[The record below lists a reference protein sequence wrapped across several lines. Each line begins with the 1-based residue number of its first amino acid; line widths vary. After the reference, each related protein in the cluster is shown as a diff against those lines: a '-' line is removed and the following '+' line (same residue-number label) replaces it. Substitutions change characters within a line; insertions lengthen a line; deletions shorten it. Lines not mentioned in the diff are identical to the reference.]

1 MSDTEKN
8 NDDEISLLD
17 LTAVLLRYKIMII
30 IVTLTAM
37 AAALIISIISLKLPP
52 EESFMPNRYKS
63 SAAMLIN
70 DSKSAGSSLSS
81 MLSSSGLGNLA
92 GLAGISSSSGATY
105 SSLAVYLASSNP
117 FLDAVVDNFNIL
129 SKPAFK
135 KSKFPKSDSREYIKQ
150 NFTAEIDKNSGVF
163 TISYTDIDPVFA
175 KAVVDFAVD
184 WLQSRFDELG
194 IDKNRISK
202 DNLEKNISS
211 SYEEIQRL
219 ESEVNRVA
227 NSVGAGGNAW
237 NLPSISLTAT
247 KLQMELDAQRQVYKQ
262 LKTQYELL
270 KIEMQ
275 SETPVFQVL
284 ERPEISDKKA
294 EPSRGKLC
302 IIVTFASFFISIF
315 AAFLLNAIENIKND
329 SGAMKKLFP
338 QKH

>member
-1 MSDTEKN
+1 MSDTEKT

-30 IVTLTAM
+30 LVTLTAM
-37 AAALIISIISLKLPP
+37 IGALIISVISLKLPP
-52 EESFMPNRYKS
+52 EKSFMPNRYKS
-63 SAAMLIN
+63 SANMLIN
-70 DSKSAGSSLSS
+70 DSKSSGSSLSS
-81 MLSSSGLGNLA
+81 LLSSSGLGNLA
-92 GLAGISSSSGATY
+92 GLAGISGSAGSSY

-129 SKPAFK
+129 SKPVFK
-135 KSKFPKSDSREYIKQ
+135 DSKFPKSDSREYVKR

-163 TISYTDIDPVFA
+163 TISYTDIDPAFA
-175 KAVVDFAVD
+175 RSVIDFAVD

-194 IDKNRISK
+194 IDQNRISK
-202 DNLEKNISS
+202 DNLEKNIAS

-219 ESEVNRVA
+219 ENEVNRVA
-227 NSVGAGGNAW
+227 NSVGSGGNAW
-237 NLPSISLTAT
+237 NLPSISLTAA

-275 SETPVFQVL
+275 SESPVFQVL
-284 ERPEISDKKA
+284 ERPEISDKKS

-302 IIVTFASFFISIF
+302 IIVTFAAFFASVF

-329 SGAMKKLFP
+329 SEAMKKLFP
-338 QKH
+338 KKR